1 MVTKNHAIYQN
12 NKKTSLE
19 NKEVELAEPVQMNI
33 CQTNTYGKD
42 LSWLYFDD
50 EPRVQQRQQ
59 LMDQQTY
66 ISSFVAYLTVPSRS

>member
-12 NKKTSLE
+12 NKKASLE
-19 NKEVELAEPVQMNI
+19 NKEVELAEPVHMNI
-33 CQTNTYGKD
+33 CQSNTYRKD

-50 EPRVQQRQQ
+50 ERRVQQRQQ